1 MKWTANHFVL
11 VWRKATLFWRRYA
24 RKRFL
29 HFRSQWPWP
38 LTFRPQICF
47 PVVNLVQSYVSTELE
62 VSTAFLFWE
71 NRRHELMKTTR
82 NARSHWQHDEAIWT
96 RKCSVNRGISRFIL
110 LQSSSVSTRTVA
122 AGRRGKEID
131 YIVSASQRVTRPIR

>member
-1 MKWTANHFVL
+1 LRKSEALDERRTDRWTD
-11 VWRKATLFWRRYA
+11 RRTGFNTQCSSYG
-24 RKRFL
+24 
-29 HFRSQWPWP
+29 
-38 LTFRPQICF
+38 RPH
-47 PVVNLVQSYVSTELE
+47 NKKVQSDTCWYNIVSE
-62 VSTAFLFWE
+62 A
-71 NRRHELMKTTR
+71 ELMKTTR

-96 RKCSVNRGISRFIL
+96 RKCSVNRGISQFIL